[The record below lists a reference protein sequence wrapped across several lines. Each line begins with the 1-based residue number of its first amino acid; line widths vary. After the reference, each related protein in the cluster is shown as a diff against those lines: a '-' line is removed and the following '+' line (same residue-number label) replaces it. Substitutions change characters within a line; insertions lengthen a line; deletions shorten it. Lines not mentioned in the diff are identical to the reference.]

1 MAYDK
6 QFSIDWEHLELE
18 NFEFIGMNE
27 SNSIEEIE
35 NLNLFDLSDFESP
48 SMKENLFDSMN
59 EMSFKDI
66 FTDLADLEDL
76 NEIIKANKVIEAEQQ
91 ELTRCQAINHKPVKR
106 LDTAKQRSKDAVLR
120 YKSKKLQK
128 RDELFSECEAYAEKN
143 ASLRKKVDD
152 LQTEISL
159 IKSLLVEALIAKKQ

>member
-6 QFSIDWEHLELE
+6 QCSIDWQHLELE
-18 NFEFIGMNE
+18 SFEFIGMNE

-48 SMKENLFDSMN
+48 SMKENLFNSMD

-76 NEIIKANKVIEAEQQ
+76 NEIIRDNKAIEAEQQ
-91 ELTRCQAINHKPVKR
+91 ELAKCQSVNQKPVKR
-106 LDTAKQRSKDAVLR
+106 LDAAKQRSKDAVLR

-128 RDELFSECEAYAEKN
+128 REELFRECQAYAEKN
-143 ASLRKKVDD
+143 ADLKQKVDD

-159 IKSLLVEALIAKKQ
+159 IKSLLVEALISKKL